1 MYSPTHYEDASTRY
15 PVSHSPLVIPQ
26 HTTFVIPQRSGGICI
41 QDRQYSM
48 TTLEHFNQL
57 PPAEAAAAILPCNG
71 SQAWAEG
78 MAAQR
83 PFDTPFDLTCT
94 ADRVWNNLA
103 EADWQQAFDSH
114 PRIGE
119 HKAKAATEQS
129 LKWSS
134 GEQSAAQLN
143 EDTQTAL
150 AAANRE
156 YDAKFG
162 RIFIVC
168 ATGKTAEQMLAILRQ
183 RLSNDPA
190 TELREAAEQQ
200 RQITQL
206 RLRKWLAST

>member
-1 MYSPTHYEDASTRY
+1 MP
-15 PVSHSPLVIPQ
+15 
-26 HTTFVIPQRSGGICI
+26 
-41 QDRQYSM
+41 
-48 TTLEHFNQL
+48 TTLEAFNQMS
-57 PPAEAAAAILPCNG
+57 PAEAATAILPCNG

-78 MAAQR
+78 MAALR
-83 PFDTPFDLTCT
+83 PFENPFDLTCT
-94 ADRVWNNLA
+94 ADRVWQSLS
-103 EADWQQAFDSH
+103 ERDWQQAFDSH

-134 GEQSAAQLN
+134 GEQAVAQLS

-200 RQITQL
+200 RQITQI